1 MFRSV
6 RGRTVLMRAYDKALR
21 QASPHLEVV
30 RFERQRRAR
39 RREPAVDQAASFLN
53 EVFVGRELGALVDV
67 SAEVVCDRWGAI
79 VG

>member
-1 MFRSV
+1 
-6 RGRTVLMRAYDKALR
+6 MRAYDKALR

-30 RFERQRRAR
+30 RFEQRQRRR
-39 RREPAVDQAASFLN
+39 KRREPAVDQAASFLN